1 MPHQCVK
8 CSKLYPDGSQEI
20 LRGCSCGGRFF
31 FFIKQEFLEKAK
43 QISENLSEDEKI
55 QIEHD
60 VRDIVGDRFDEDEP
74 VFLDLESIR
83 ILKPGKYEL
92 DLVDMFRKKPLVYRL
107 EEGKYII
114 DLVSTFEAK
123 EKSVEKN
130 EE

>member
-1 MPHQCVK
+1 MPHQCVR
-8 CSKLYPDGSQEI
+8 CSKLYADGSQEV
-20 LRGCSCGGRFF
+20 LQGCSCGGKFF
-31 FFIKQEFLEKAK
+31 FFIKKEAVERAR
-43 QISENLSEDEKI
+43 ELSESLSEHDKI

-123 EKSVEKN
+123 EKSLDKN
-130 EE
+130 KE